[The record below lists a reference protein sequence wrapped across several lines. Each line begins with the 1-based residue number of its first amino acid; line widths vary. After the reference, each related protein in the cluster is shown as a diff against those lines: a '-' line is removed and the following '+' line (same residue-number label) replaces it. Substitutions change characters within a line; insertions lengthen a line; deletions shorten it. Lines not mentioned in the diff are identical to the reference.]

1 MSRTGAPF
9 THTGPLRES
18 AVPAV
23 WESRFMVSG
32 PSVTDV
38 VLVRGDDPVLRDR
51 TVRELVIAAA
61 QGEDLSLC
69 LDEFGTADE
78 LDIAAAID
86 AAMTPPM
93 FSNRRVVLVR
103 DVGRLD
109 AGLAEVLLDYLA
121 APSPTTSMILVAGGG
136 TVPKKVLDALK
147 RLGAMVETGAPSG
160 KARQGWVDER
170 VAASPVNLDRR
181 AAQRLGDHLGDG
193 VSRID
198 GILSVLAAVYG
209 EGARIGIDELEP
221 FLGDAGSGAPWDLTD
236 AIDRGDAAGALDQL
250 RRQMN
255 AGDRHA
261 LQIMASVSAHFS
273 KMLRLSGA
281 GIRDENEAAK
291 ALGLTGSTFPA
302 KKALTQA
309 NRLGPSGISRAIH
322 LLAEADLDLRGRR
335 DIPSDIVMEVL
346 IARLSRL
353 GSTAASSRR

>member
-1 MSRTGAPF
+1 MADA
-9 THTGPLRES
+9 L
-18 AVPAV
+18 A
-23 WESRFMVSG
+23 
-32 PSVTDV
+32 DV
-38 VLVRGDDPVLRDR
+38 VLVRGEDPVLRDR
-51 TVRELVIAAA
+51 TVRELITAAS

-69 LDEFGTADE
+69 LDEFGAADE

-93 FSNRRVVLVR
+93 FSARRVVLVR

-109 AGLAEVLLDYLA
+109 TALAEVLLDYLA
-121 APSPTTSMILVAGGG
+121 APSPTTTMILVAGGG
-136 TVPKKVLDALK
+136 TIPKKVVDALK

-170 VAASPVNLDRR
+170 LAGASVNLDRR
-181 AAQRLGDHLGDG
+181 AAQRLAEHLGDG

-198 GILSVLAAVYG
+198 GILSVLGAVYG
-209 EGARIGIDELEP
+209 EGARIGLEDLEP

-236 AIDRGDAAGALDQL
+236 AIDRGDPAGALDQL

-255 AGDRHA
+255 AGERHA
-261 LQIMASVSAHFS
+261 LQVMASLTAHFS

-281 GIRDENEAAK
+281 GIRDEQEAAK

-309 NRLGPSGISRAIH
+309 NRLGPTGIARAIH

-335 DIPSDIVMEVL
+335 DIPGETVMEVL

-353 GSTAASSRR
+353 GSAAAPSRR